1 MFVGL
6 IAGALAKLLMRGKE
20 SGGFIRSMSI
30 GVGGALI
37 GGFIGSLV
45 GIGSVSGFDFRSLL
59 PAIGG
64 SVVLLFADHKTRKT

>member
-6 IAGALAKLLMRGKE
+6 IAGVLAKLMMRGKD
-20 SGGFIRSMSI
+20 SGGFIRSMCI

-37 GGFIGSLV
+37 GGFIGSQLGV
-45 GIGSVSGFDFRSLL
+45 GSVSGFDFQSLL

-64 SVVLLFADHKTRKT
+64 SVVLLFADYRTKKT